1 MKFLIEKFLLL
12 SASRSVAE
20 IDMYKLVIALKDH
33 YIKHPMILTFARMIS
48 LVDGDTDSSTSDER
62 TVLTDEPKTDR
73 AKLNNKLKMLHD
85 DTTVLPQNR
94 KIVFSDC
101 AIPLPISS
109 VYLFARSC
117 LLREYSGI
125 II

>member
-1 MKFLIEKFLLL
+1 MIENFLLL

-20 IDMYKLVIALKDH
+20 IDMFKLVIALKDH

-48 LVDGDTDSSTSDER
+48 LVDGDTISSTSDER

-73 AKLNNKLKMLHD
+73 AKLNNKLKMLQD
-85 DTTVLPQNR
+85 DSTVLPQNR
-94 KIVFSDC
+94 KIIFSDC

-109 VYLFARSC
+109 VYLFSIYRLFSQ
-117 LLREYSGI
+117 
-125 II
+125 